1 MELDLKCTE
10 ATLLDLDWSYDILD
24 LDLENNSFNLLDS
37 DWFYYKQA
45 GLLLEKSENVLELP
59 VKQLVIQLGLI
70 SSVSKGQTIFSVCK
84 SKC

>member
-1 MELDLKCTE
+1 MISWTWTWKTICLTYWTQTDFIISNK
-10 ATLLDLDWSYDILD
+10 
-24 LDLENNSFNLLDS
+24 
-37 DWFYYKQA
+37 

-70 SSVSKGQTIFSVCK
+70 SSISKGQTIFSVCK